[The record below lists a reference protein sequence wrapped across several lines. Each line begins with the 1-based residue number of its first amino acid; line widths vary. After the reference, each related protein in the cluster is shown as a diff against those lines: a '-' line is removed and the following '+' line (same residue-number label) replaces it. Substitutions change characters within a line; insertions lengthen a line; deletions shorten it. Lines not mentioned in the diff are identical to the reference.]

1 MTEPTQPLHCLHPIF
16 RSNNQKDGSFYFTAN
31 IQHTELFENAYAF
44 PHQTGKQIFLDI
56 IFKIEYL
63 SVGVVM
69 SDSPKQG
76 FFTLKNIFG

>member
-1 MTEPTQPLHCLHPIF
+1 MQ
-16 RSNNQKDGSFYFTAN
+16 YTA
-31 IQHTELFENAYAF
+31 LFENAYAF

-63 SVGVVM
+63 PVGVVM